1 MLINLS
7 NHSIGI
13 WLPEQQKSA
22 REAYGELV
30 DLPFPIVS
38 PEADNLDI
46 QRLAKEYLQKVQ
58 AIASPAEAAVHIM
71 GEMTLTYALVTML
84 KKAGY
89 TCLASTSIRDVYE
102 QEQGKKIVYFKFVR
116 FREY

>member
-13 WLPEQQKSA
+13 WLPKQQKSA

>member
-7 NHSIGI
+7 NHPYAV
-13 WLPEQQKSA
+13 WEEEQKEVA
-22 REAYGELV
+22 NHLFGEVV
-30 DLPFPIVS
+30 DLPFPIVP
-38 PEADNLDI
+38 PETDKNDLL
-46 QRLAKEYLQKVQ
+46 RSAKEYLQKVQ

-71 GEMTLTYALVTML
+71 GEMTLTYALVNLL